1 MAPLLAFSF
10 DSDQALKD
18 VLTHGG
24 RILLVIVIAV
34 IAVRVITS
42 LVTPVVRIAIREQM
56 LGEPQ
61 IEVDKRIETLSHVI
75 SRTVVVMVTISAF
88 LTALPEIGL
97 NVGPLIAGVGIIG
110 IAVGLGAQN
119 LVRDV
124 VNGLFILLENQYGR
138 GDVVKIG
145 EISGTVEDLN
155 LRRTV
160 LRDMDGVVHFI
171 PHGEVK
177 TASNM
182 TRGFS
187 RVNLNVAV
195 GRTTDVATAFRV
207 IDRVGAELAD
217 DPQWRER
224 VREAPRA
231 LRVDKLGDSSVEI
244 KIVGITE
251 PGEQWAVMGE
261 LRRRLKTA
269 LAGVASQGVASED
282 VPGRTPRP

>member
-1 MAPLLAFSF
+1 MATLLAFNF
-10 DSDQALKD
+10 DSDEALKD

-56 LGEPQ
+56 LAEPQ
-61 IEVDKRIETLSHVI
+61 VEVDKRIETLSHVI
-75 SRTVVVMVTISAF
+75 SRTVVVMVTIAAF

-97 NVGPLIAGVGIIG
+97 NVGPLIAGVGIVG
-110 IAVGLGAQN
+110 IAIGLGAQN
-119 LVRDV
+119 LVRDI

-224 VREAPRA
+224 VREPRA
-231 LRVDKLGDSSVEI
+231 PSGLTS
-244 KIVGITE
+244 
-251 PGEQWAVMGE
+251 WA
-261 LRRRLKTA
+261 
-269 LAGVASQGVASED
+269 
-282 VPGRTPRP
+282 TPRSRLRSWGLPPPASSGP